1 MLSNLSKYK
10 IVLASGSPRRK
21 ELLAGLGLE
30 FSVFCLKDIDE
41 SYPADLNAA
50 DVAGYISGKKA
61 DAYRQIIHDNELF
74 ITADT
79 VVVSGNRILGKP
91 TDRQNAIEML
101 QALSGK
107 EHQVITGVTLVSAE
121 RRASFSVT
129 TDVRFRTL
137 TDEEIEYYVDNYRPF
152 DKAGAYGIQEW
163 IGYIGVESISG
174 SYFNVMGLPVQRL
187 YRELKKW

>member
-121 RRASFSVT
+121 RRVSFSVT
-129 TDVRFRTL
+129 TDVRFCTL